1 MPHMSS
7 RVIDV
12 KSRKTSMRLNPC
24 EWKAIDTICQ
34 RENIKRKQLF
44 ELIDANKDNNLGL
57 TSSIRLFIIIYYKN
71 SVLYALNS
79 SSDNFQSPIYDAISG
94 ISK

>member
-12 KSRKTSMRLNPC
+12 QTRKTSMRLNPC

-34 RENIKRKQLF
+34 RENIKRKKLF

-57 TSSIRLFIIIYYKN
+57 TSSIRLFTIIYYKN
-71 SVLYALNS
+71 SVHYATS
-79 SSDNFQSPIYDAISG
+79 SSDNFQNPIYEAITG